1 MPTVLIVDD
10 SATDRQLAG
19 GLLTKHG
26 DFQIVHS
33 SDGQEALEKIEQH
46 IPDIIV
52 TDLQMP
58 RLDGLELVGRV
69 KAEFPLI
76 PVVLMTAK
84 GSEEIAVQALQ
95 RGAACYVPKRRLAE
109 DLVDTIRR
117 VLSAARLDRN
127 HSRLMHRVTA
137 STTSFVLHNDP
148 ELIHA
153 LVNHL
158 QQSIRCV
165 KLSDEMERLRVGIA
179 LEEALLNAF
188 YHGNLEISSELRELE
203 DSSYEE
209 LAQVRCQEDPY
220 RERRIFVDVN
230 LTRNEATYVIRDEGP
245 GFDHAGLDDPRDA
258 ANLDRPSG
266 RGVML
271 MNTFMDEVRYN
282 HIGNEVTLI
291 KRSDVEAAED
301 DEL

>member
-10 SATDRQLAG
+10 SATDRQLTD
-19 GLLTKHG
+19 GLLQKQG
-26 DFQIVHS
+26 DFDIIHS
-33 SDGQEALEKIEQH
+33 SDGKEALDKIEQH
-46 IPDIIV
+46 IPDIIL

-58 RLDGLELVGRV
+58 RMDGLELVDHV
-69 KAEFPLI
+69 KREYPLI
-76 PVVLMTAK
+76 PVVLMTAI

-95 RGAACYVPKRRLAE
+95 RGAACYVPKRRLTQ
-109 DLVDTIRR
+109 DLVDTVRR

-137 STTSFVLHNDP
+137 SQTSFILHNDP

-179 LEEALLNAF
+179 LEEALLNAY

-203 DSSYEE
+203 DSTYEE
-209 LAQVRCQEDPY
+209 VARARCFEEPY

-230 LTRNEATYVIRDEGP
+230 LTREEATYVIRDEGP
-245 GFDHAGLDDPRDA
+245 GFNQSVLDDPRDPG
-258 ANLDRPSG
+258 NLERPSG

-271 MNTFMDEVRYN
+271 MNTFMDVVRYN
-282 HIGNEVTLI
+282 ELGNEVTLI
-291 KRSDVEAAED
+291 KRSDVDSAD
-301 DEL
+301 DEEL